1 MRYLKVKPVS
11 IILSTGTVFQAR
23 HTVGDKALAPGY
35 ILLAK
40 LRPLDSSPC
49 RACHF
54 TLKTVDSN
62 QLVGYNWKISPQD
75 K

>member
-1 MRYLKVKPVS
+1 MQYLKVKPVS
-11 IILSTGTVFQAR
+11 IILGTGTVFHAR
-23 HTVGDKALAPGY
+23 RTVGDKAFAPGQ

-40 LRPLDSSPC
+40 LRPLDFSPC
-49 RACHF
+49 RAYHF